1 MFNNM
6 FFETLAPE
14 YLYVD
19 SKIRVLGLVVSIM
32 RNISGHFQEIAAT
45 PPNTKSEM
53 AL

>member
-32 RNISGHFQEIAAT
+32 SFHYEKYSGHFQDIPAT
-45 PPNTKSEM
+45 HP
-53 AL
+53 